1 MTRGRRWPE
10 RPGRTNLGLGETPG
24 NSALSEN
31 RPGGT
36 VKAGIVSAVETARLS
51 PLEPLAKAY
60 QRAVPE
66 HPADDG
72 LFGPRSMVWRGN
84 RDRGFPLA
92 GMGAPMV
99 PALPPLPMA
108 GRAPPNTLPRTPVGA
123 R

>member
-60 QRAVPE
+60 RRAVPE

-84 RDRGFPLA
+84 RDRCFPFA
-92 GMGAPMV
+92 GMRSLMIH
-99 PALPPLPMA
+99 ALHSLAMA
-108 GRAPPNTLPRTPVGA
+108 GGAQHNDSPPDTIW
-123 R
+123 